1 MEGAQYLVRWLKP
14 RNKAP
19 APEHQP
25 CGVCTAMSLTTSGRM
40 NLVDATCLDQTLWMP
55 TFLVTKTISNKEVWE
70 PLPGWKA
77 SIKAEYDQLVN
88 HKKAVIQVTQ
98 KQLRDKAAEAG
109 VEIELLPSKL
119 VHTRKAQSGAC
130 RSRAVICGN
139 YATATEQDVYAGGTD
154 STQVRTALKTAALM
168 GWKVMGTDIR
178 TAFLTAKRRDETKLV
193 AMTIP
198 TVFRALGLA
207 KEDEVWLVEMALY
220 GLTTSP
226 RDWGIHRNTLCCLS

>member
-1 MEGAQYLVRWLKP
+1 
-14 RNKAP
+14 
-19 APEHQP
+19 
-25 CGVCTAMSLTTSGRM
+25 
-40 NLVDATCLDQTLWMP
+40 
-55 TFLVTKTISNKEVWE
+55 
-70 PLPGWKA
+70 
-77 SIKAEYDQLVN
+77 
-88 HKKAVIQVTQ
+88 
-98 KQLRDKAAEAG
+98 
-109 VEIELLPSKL
+109 
-119 VHTRKAQSGAC
+119 
-130 RSRAVICGN
+130 
-139 YATATEQDVYAGGTD
+139 
-154 STQVRTALKTAALM
+154 M

>member
-1 MEGAQYLVRWLKP
+1 M
-14 RNKAP
+14 
-19 APEHQP
+19 
-25 CGVCTAMSLTTSGRM
+25 
-40 NLVDATCLDQTLWMP
+40 
-55 TFLVTKTISNKEVWE
+55 
-70 PLPGWKA
+70 
-77 SIKAEYDQLVN
+77 
-88 HKKAVIQVTQ
+88 
-98 KQLRDKAAEAG
+98 
-109 VEIELLPSKL
+109 

-198 TVFRALGLA
+198 VFRALGLA

-220 GLTTSP
+220 GLTALEIGASIATHYTLPQLMWRRTREDGVEVVGRFEKTADDNLKRPRSP
-226 RDWGIHRNTLCCLS
+226 RADDLLFCGEVGGFM